1 MYYEQL
7 HCLYL
12 SVCNVR
18 NQLQWSD
25 VICEQYDTERDLLAI
40 AKFVVWVDHR
50 VHYNYSLFKYSN
62 NVEQSIFTSVGRKR
76 CTMCQ
81 QVDSSL
87 LASRFQCPALSNRL
101 NLSRRWRTTLGTD
114 PETKLQI
121 LLNTVVVETGTKGY
135 KKSFCLIFSNWL
147 KPLPCNIS
155 ANGEST

>member
-135 KKSFCLIFSNWL
+135 KKSFCLVDRSQNNTTL
-147 KPLPCNIS
+147 
-155 ANGEST
+155 